1 MRTTTVYALLALF
14 ITMGDAASTG
24 SSGPWRIAPD
34 APLLTRWAKQVDP
47 ARPLPEYPRPQM
59 VRREWL
65 NLNGLWEFEGDT
77 SATSPPTGRSLAG
90 KILVPFPVESALS
103 GVNRRATYLWYR
115 REVMLPGGWKGR
127 RVLLHF
133 GAVDWETKVLVNG
146 APVGEHRGGYDPFT
160 LDITASLRPDGV
172 QEILVGVYDPSDA
185 GDQPRGKQVRKPGG
199 IWYTPCSGIWQTV
212 WCEPVP
218 ASHIADIRITPDLQ
232 LRTITVQTTVPGA
245 AAGDSVSVSLREGK
259 KRVSQSSGPALQ
271 PLVLP
276 VATPRPWSPES
287 PFLYDITITLSRSGK
302 VLDRVESYAGMR
314 SVGIG
319 RDERGIQR
327 LLLNGKPYFQVGPLD
342 QGFWPDGI
350 YTAPTD
356 AALRYDIEMTRK
368 LGFNMTR
375 KHVKVEPA
383 RWYYW
388 ADRLGLLVWQDMP
401 SANNTTPESR
411 TQFEAELTRLVE
423 THRHFPSIVMWVV
436 FNEGWGQYDTERLT
450 STVKSLDPGRL
461 VNNASGWTD
470 KNSGDVMDVHS
481 YPRPRSP
488 QPESGR
494 AVVLGEFGGLGLAVS
509 GHTWKKE
516 HWGYQGM
523 ADSEELIQTYEGFL
537 QEVYQLREEPG
548 LSAAVYTQLT
558 DVELECNGVITYD
571 RRSIKPSL
579 ERFAH
584 ATRGDFTLA
593 PPRASVRTL
602 VPTSA
607 GDPQWWRYT
616 THMPPGNWMDPRF
629 DDRSWLLVPGGFGKT
644 VNTSAV
650 VRTPWDTAGIWMRRG
665 FVLDDPVPDS
675 VALVVFHDDD
685 AEIYL
690 NGVPAAQLSRW
701 TSEYCLRPIAPQAR
715 AALHPGRNLLA
726 VRCSQKRGGQY
737 IDVGLAATERPPVL
751 KKGARKEVI
760 RASTHRRLLA
770 GERGG
775 VYTGNRAPLVASPLV
790 KLPIGSITPRGWLRT
805 VLEEERDG
813 MVGKLR
819 EISPWLDRS
828 TSAWANSRGQGSRGW
843 EELPYWLKGFGDL
856 GYVLGDTALQSEARV
871 WIDSVLASQRED
883 GWFGPRELLTS
894 LGGKTDLWPHMV
906 MLNVLQSFHE
916 ATNDPRVIPFMT
928 RYFRWQDALPAEAF
942 GAGYWP
948 RLRMGDNIESALW
961 LYNRTGE
968 AWLPGL
974 ARKMHEHMA
983 RWDTAVINWH
993 NVNVAQGFRAPAV
1006 YYQAARDITLL
1017 NAAERNY
1024 RKVRSEY
1031 GQFPGGGFAADEN
1044 ARPGFFDPRQGFE
1057 TCGIVEFMHS
1067 FEMLTKIGGNPAWSD
1082 RCEELAFN
1090 SLPAAMTADHRAL
1103 HYLTCANQ
1111 VQLDK
1116 GPKTPGI
1123 QNGGTMFSYSP
1134 FQVYR
1139 CCQHNVGHGWPYFAE
1154 ELWLATWDGGLCASL
1169 YAPSEVRARVGKNGA
1184 GMVSI
1189 TQETE
1194 YPFEG
1199 TIRLAVGA
1207 GEPVRFPLYLRLP
1220 GWCESGQVQV
1230 NGMPVEVEWVPEA
1243 YVRIER
1249 IWSAGD
1255 TLSLTLDMPV
1265 RVKVWEKNKNAVSV
1279 SRGPVFFSLKIDER
1293 WEAYG
1298 NDSAWVEWEVFPA
1311 SPWNYGLVLN
1321 PDDPARSFTVKR
1333 REPELLAR
1341 PWTVGAMP
1349 VGLTAGGRR
1358 IEGWQQDYRGLI
1370 GPLQDSP
1377 AWTNAPEE
1385 QLAFVPMG
1393 AARLRVTALPTTTTD
1408 SSGVKWVP
1416 PARPR
1421 PITYAISY
1429 SYFNRYDDKEAV
1441 ADGFEPKSSNDEAV
1455 PRMTWW
1461 AHLGTREW
1469 VQYDLPQEEEVSTSA
1484 VYWYDDGEEGGCR
1497 VPQSWR
1503 VLIRKGDAWEPVDAR
1518 SAYGVKKDAYNRVE
1532 FVPVRTNGIRLEVQL
1547 QPEYS
1552 GGILEWKFGP

>member
-1 MRTTTVYALLALF
+1 MRMTSSCAFLTLVLAIGYSAF
-14 ITMGDAASTG
+14 SG
-24 SSGPWRIAPD
+24 SSGRWRIAPD

-47 ARPLPEYPRPQM
+47 DRPLPEYPRPQM
-59 VRREWL
+59 VRHEWL
-65 NLNGLWEFEGDT
+65 NLNGLWEYEGDT
-77 SATSPPTGRSLAG
+77 VATPLPIGRVLAG
-90 KILVPFPVESALS
+90 RILVPFPVESALS
-103 GVNRRATYLWYR
+103 GVSHRATHLWYR
-115 REVMLPGGWKGR
+115 RAIRLPKTWKGMS
-127 RVLLHF
+127 VLLHF
-133 GAVDWETKVLVNG
+133 GAVDWETKVFVNG
-146 APVGEHRGGYDPFT
+146 TQAGEHRGGYDPFT
-160 LDITASLRPDGV
+160 MDITPLLRAEDT

-199 IWYTPCSGIWQTV
+199 IWYTACTGIWQTV

-218 ASHIADIRITPDLQ
+218 PNHVEDIQILPDLDHSS
-232 LRTITVQTTVPGA
+232 ITVRATVPGA
-245 AAGDSVSVSLREGK
+245 ADGDSFRVSIREGK
-259 KRVSQSSGPALQ
+259 KNVSLASGPVSQ

-276 VATPRPWSPES
+276 VAAPRVWSPES
-287 PFLYDITITLSRSGK
+287 PFLYDITITISRSGRII
-302 VLDRVESYAGMR
+302 DRVESYTGMR

-356 AALRYDIEMTRK
+356 AALRSDIEMTRK

-411 TQFEAELTRLVE
+411 KQFETELTRLVE
-423 THRHFPSIVMWVV
+423 THRQFPSIVMWVV

-450 STVKSLDPGRL
+450 SMVKRLDPARL

-481 YPRPRSP
+481 YPRPHSAE
-488 QPESGR
+488 PESAR
-494 AVVLGEFGGLGLAVS
+494 AVVLGEFGGLGLALP
-509 GHTWKKE
+509 GHTWNKE

-523 ADSEELIQTYEGFL
+523 ADSEELIRTYEGFL
-537 QEVYQLREEPG
+537 RDVYELKDETG
-548 LSAAVYTQLT
+548 LAAAVYTQLT
-558 DVELECNGVITYD
+558 DVELECNGVLTYD
-571 RRSIKPSL
+571 RKKMKPPL
-579 ERFAH
+579 ERFAYANRGNFSL
-584 ATRGDFTLA
+584 ATPQT
-593 PPRASVRTL
+593 SVRTL

-607 GDPQWWRYT
+607 ADPQWWKYT
-616 THMPPGNWMDPRF
+616 TRMPSGNWMDPAF
-629 DDRSWLLVPGGFGKT
+629 DDRSWLPAPGGFGKT
-644 VNTSAV
+644 GNAAAV
-650 VRTPWDTAGIWMRRG
+650 VRTPWDTASIWMRRG
-665 FVLDDPVPDS
+665 FVLDDPIPDS
-675 VALVVFHDDD
+675 IALVIFHDDD

-690 NGVPAAQLSRW
+690 NGVLAAQFSRW
-701 TSEYCLRPIAPQAR
+701 TSDYSLRTITPQAR
-715 AALHPGRNLLA
+715 AALRPGRNILS
-726 VRCSQKRGGQY
+726 VHCSQKRGGQY
-737 IDVGLAATERPPVL
+737 IDVGLAATTQPIVQ
-751 KKGARKEVI
+751 KKRTGIEVV
-760 RASTHRRLLA
+760 RASVHHQLIA
-770 GERGG
+770 GERGS
-775 VYTGNRAPLVASPLV
+775 VYPGNRAPLVPSPFV
-790 KLPIGSITPRGWLRT
+790 KLPIGAITPRGWLRT

-813 MVGKLR
+813 MVGRLR

-828 TSAWANSRGQGSRGW
+828 TSAWANRQGTGSRGW

-856 GYVLGDTALQSEARV
+856 GYVLGDTALQREARV
-871 WIDSVLASQRED
+871 WIDGVLDSQRED

-894 LGGKTDLWPHMV
+894 LDGKPDLWPHMV
-906 MLNVLQSFHE
+906 MLNILQAFSE
-916 ATNDPRVIPFMT
+916 ATGDGRVIPFMT
-928 RYFRWQDALPAEAF
+928 RYFRWQDALPPQAF

-961 LYNRTGE
+961 LYNRTGDR
-968 AWLPGL
+968 WLL
-974 ARKMHEHMA
+974 HLVKEMHEQMA
-983 RWDTAVINWH
+983 RWDTDVINWH

-1006 YYQAARDITLL
+1006 YYQAGRDVTLL

-1067 FEMLTKIGGNPAWSD
+1067 FEMLTKIGGSPVWAD

-1090 SLPAAMTADHRAL
+1090 SLPAAMTPDQRAL

-1123 QNGGTMFSYSP
+1123 QNGGIMFSYSP

-1154 ELWLATWDGGLCASL
+1154 EIWLATWDGGLCASL
-1169 YAPSEVRARVGKNGA
+1169 YAPSEARVRVGKNGA
-1184 GMVSI
+1184 GRVTVI
-1189 TQETE
+1189 QETG
-1194 YPFEG
+1194 YPFDG
-1199 TIRLAVGA
+1199 TIRLTIGA
-1207 GEPVRFPLYLRLP
+1207 DQPVRFPLYLRVP
-1220 GWCESGQVQV
+1220 AWCESGQVRV
-1230 NGMPVEVEWVPEA
+1230 NGTPVEVQWSPQA
-1243 YVRIER
+1243 YLRIER

-1255 TLSLTLDMPV
+1255 TVNLTLDMPV

-1279 SRGPVFFSLKIDER
+1279 SRGPLFFSLQIDER
-1293 WEAYG
+1293 WERYG
-1298 NDSAWVEWEVFPA
+1298 SDSTWAEWEVFPA

-1321 PDDPARSFTVKR
+1321 PDGPERSFTVKAR
-1333 REPELLAR
+1333 STEPLAR

-1349 VGLTAGGRR
+1349 VVLTAAGRR

-1370 GPLQDSP
+1370 GPLQGSP
-1377 AWTNAPEE
+1377 AWTDAPVE
-1385 QLAFVPMG
+1385 QLTFIPMG
-1393 AARLRVTALPTTTTD
+1393 AARLRVTAFPTTTTD

-1421 PITYAISY
+1421 PIAHAITY
-1429 SYFNRYDDKEAV
+1429 SYVNRYDDSEAV

-1469 VQYDLPQEEEVSTSA
+1469 VQYDFPREQEVATSA
-1484 VYWYDDGEEGGCR
+1484 VYWYDDGEESGCR
-1497 VPQSWR
+1497 VPASWR
-1503 VLIRKGDAWEPVDAR
+1503 VLIRKGDVWQPVVTQ
-1518 SAYGVKKDAYNRVE
+1518 SAYGVSKDTFNRVE
-1532 FVPVRTNGIRLEVQL
+1532 FEPVKTNGIRLEVQL
-1547 QPEYS
+1547 QPKYS
-1552 GGILEWKFGP
+1552 GGILEWKVGP